1 MSVSILIPTFNRK
14 RFSDIISLNIKNQ
27 TYPLIKEILIADDGD
42 DDERLELKINYSV
55 MYYKTSRVS
64 IGEKRNFLKSRA
76 TGDYLVHFDTD
87 DFYHH
92 NYISNSVFNLIKSG
106 KQISGSADMLMLH
119 CSTNKTYRQRCINLD
134 MLNEATL
141 VYTKKYADTH
151 NFSPKNS
158 SEGISFCD
166 IADIYETPIDTIMI
180 CLSHENNTVSKTAWV
195 NKKYEE
201 ILDISHYAEHI
212 KILSAVNI

>member
-42 DDERLELKINYSV
+42 DNERLELNTNYSV
-55 MYYKTSRVS
+55 LYYKTSRVS
-64 IGEKRNFLKSRA
+64 IGEKRNFLKSKA

-92 NYISNSVFNLIKSG
+92 DYIANSVFNLIKSG
-106 KQISGSADMLMLH
+106 KQLSGSADMIMLDT
-119 CSTNKTYRQRCINLD
+119 SANKTYRQRCINLD

-141 VYTKKYADTH
+141 VYTKKYAETH
-151 NFSPKNS
+151 NFSHQNS
-158 SEGISFCD
+158 SEGVAFCH
-166 IADIYETPIDTIMI
+166 IADIYETPIDTIMM
-180 CLSHENNTVSKTAWV
+180 CLSHGKNTIPKSEWI
-195 NKKYEE
+195 NKQYEE
-201 ILDISHYAEHI
+201 NVNISDYVLHI
-212 KILSAVNI
+212 KILSTATI